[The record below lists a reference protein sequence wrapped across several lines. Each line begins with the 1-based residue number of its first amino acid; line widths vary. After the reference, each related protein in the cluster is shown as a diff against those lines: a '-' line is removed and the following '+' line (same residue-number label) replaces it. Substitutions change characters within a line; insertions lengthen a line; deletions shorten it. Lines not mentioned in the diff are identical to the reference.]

1 MMSCVFAA
9 MIAAA
14 IICGAANGSIAA
26 VLDALTEGA
35 ANAVTLSLSLA
46 GAYMLWMGL
55 MGIARRAGLIDALS
69 RAMRKPLGL
78 LFPNAGEAIAPI
90 TLNLAANFFGAGSA
104 ATPFGL
110 EAMKELNAKAKY
122 AGVATDEMCMFLAL
136 NASALELLPAN
147 VLALRTAAGSDKEES
162 SLTEN
167 MLVVAFRQKLSQA
180 SARRWLWPGR
190 FAFCRKISL
199 RLCFT
204 EAEAPLLVDADGET
218 RFPAIYMYCRKKSP
232 CRLDVANLE
241 NMAAC

>member
-1 MMSCVFAA
+1 MSCVFAA

-69 RAMRKPLGL
+69 RAMRKPLSL
-78 LFPNAGEAIAPI
+78 LFPNAGGAIAPI

-110 EAMKELNAKAKY
+110 EAMKELNAKA
-122 AGVATDEMCMFLAL
+122 TDEMCMFLAL

-147 VLALRTAAGSDKEES
+147 VLALRTAAGSEDAYI
-162 SLTEN
+162 
-167 MLVVAFRQKLSQA
+167 VVLPTFIA
-180 SARRWLWPGR
+180 SVISFVSAAAICALL
-190 FAFCRKISL
+190 CRIMPQRPIGKGK
-199 RLCFT
+199 
-204 EAEAPLLVDADGET
+204 A
-218 RFPAIYMYCRKKSP
+218 
-232 CRLDVANLE
+232 
-241 NMAAC
+241 

>member
-69 RAMRKPLGL
+69 RAMRKPLSL

-90 TLNLAANFFGAGSA
+90 TLNLGAGSA

-147 VLALRTAAGSDKEES
+147 VLALRTAAGSEDAYI
-162 SLTEN
+162 
-167 MLVVAFRQKLSQA
+167 VVLPTFIA
-180 SARRWLWPGR
+180 SVISFVSAAAICALL
-190 FAFCRKISL
+190 CRIMPQRPIGKGK
-199 RLCFT
+199 
-204 EAEAPLLVDADGET
+204 A
-218 RFPAIYMYCRKKSP
+218 
-232 CRLDVANLE
+232 
-241 NMAAC
+241 

>member
-1 MMSCVFAA
+1 MSCVFAA

-14 IICGAANGSIAA
+14 IICGAANGSIAV

-78 LFPNAGEAIAPI
+78 LFPNAGGAIA
-90 TLNLAANFFGAGSA
+90 LNLAANFFGAGSA

-147 VLALRTAAGSDKEES
+147 VLALRTAAGSEDAYI
-162 SLTEN
+162 
-167 MLVVAFRQKLSQA
+167 VVLPTFIA
-180 SARRWLWPGR
+180 SVISFVSAAAICALL
-190 FAFCRKISL
+190 CRIMPQRPIGKGK
-199 RLCFT
+199 
-204 EAEAPLLVDADGET
+204 A
-218 RFPAIYMYCRKKSP
+218 
-232 CRLDVANLE
+232 
-241 NMAAC
+241 

>member
-90 TLNLAANFFGAGSA
+90 TLNLAGAGSA

-147 VLALRTAAGSDKEES
+147 VLALRTAAGSEDAYI
-162 SLTEN
+162 
-167 MLVVAFRQKLSQA
+167 VVLPTFIA
-180 SARRWLWPGR
+180 SVISFVSAAAICALL
-190 FAFCRKISL
+190 CRIMPQRPIGKGK
-199 RLCFT
+199 
-204 EAEAPLLVDADGET
+204 A
-218 RFPAIYMYCRKKSP
+218 
-232 CRLDVANLE
+232 
-241 NMAAC
+241 

>member
-1 MMSCVFAA
+1 MSCVFAA

-69 RAMRKPLGL
+69 RAMRKPLSL
-78 LFPNAGEAIAPI
+78 LFPNAGGAIAPI

-147 VLALRTAAGSDKEES
+147 VLALRTAAGSE
-162 SLTEN
+162 
-167 MLVVAFRQKLSQA
+167 
-180 SARRWLWPGR
+180 
-190 FAFCRKISL
+190 
-199 RLCFT
+199 
-204 EAEAPLLVDADGET
+204 DA
-218 RFPAIYMYCRKKSP
+218 
-232 CRLDVANLE
+232 
-241 NMAAC
+241 